1 MTERVELDIEYENNF
16 IENQNYED
24 ADDFDEQSVSSL
36 NRGDKYPL
44 SRINNYSPYTNDNKL
59 QIFSFGGYSSSNI
72 QILYQ

>member
-1 MTERVELDIEYENNF
+1 VTERVELDIEYENNF

-36 NRGDKYPL
+36 NRG
-44 SRINNYSPYTNDNKL
+44 TNTLYQGLIIIVHIQMTNKL